1 MLLPEEEETNS
12 MVNMIIMASIINME
26 EGVIIGTETEIGTE
40 IGIEIG
46 TEIEIGIE
54 IGTEIEIVIGTEI
67 EGGDAEMEVV
77 AVKVVEGVA
86 EDVEDLV
93 ARAEVVILM
102 RVRISICSD
111 FNSYC
116 YIPKCFFNF
125 FNKSAIYYSHYNY
138 GSQRE
143 REFLVLVF
151 FEFLVSRQ
159 EMEDEKQEIVV
170 NR

>member
-40 IGIEIG
+40 IGTEIEIEIG
-46 TEIEIGIE
+46 TEIG
-54 IGTEIEIVIGTEI
+54 
-67 EGGDAEMEVV
+67 GGDAEMEVV

-116 YIPKCFFNF
+116 YIPKCFFF
-125 FNKSAIYYSHYNY
+125 
-138 GSQRE
+138 
-143 REFLVLVF
+143 
-151 FEFLVSRQ
+151 
-159 EMEDEKQEIVV
+159 
-170 NR
+170 

>member
-12 MVNMIIMASIINME
+12 MVNMIILASIINMG

-40 IGIEIG
+40 IG

-54 IGTEIEIVIGTEI
+54 IGTEIG
-67 EGGDAEMEVV
+67 GGDADMEVV

-116 YIPKCFFNF
+116 YIPKCFFLIFYLTLTLTLHFWTSNCT
-125 FNKSAIYYSHYNY
+125 N
-138 GSQRE
+138 
-143 REFLVLVF
+143 LVGT
-151 FEFLVSRQ
+151 
-159 EMEDEKQEIVV
+159 
-170 NR
+170 

>member
-26 EGVIIGTETEIGTE
+26 EGVIIGTETEIG
-40 IGIEIG
+40 IEIG
-46 TEIEIGIE
+46 TEIEIEIE
-54 IGTEIEIVIGTEI
+54 IGTEIG
-67 EGGDAEMEVV
+67 GGDADMEVV

-116 YIPKCFFNF
+116 YIPKCFFLNF
-125 FNKSAIYYSHYNY
+125 LLNFITYFT
-138 GSQRE
+138 
-143 REFLVLVF
+143 FL
-151 FEFLVSRQ
+151 
-159 EMEDEKQEIVV
+159 DKQLY
-170 NR
+170 

>member
-1 MLLPEEEETNS
+1 MLLPEEEEINS
-12 MVNMIIMASIINME
+12 MVNMIIMTSIINME

-40 IGIEIG
+40 I
-46 TEIEIGIE
+46 EIGIE
-54 IGTEIEIVIGTEI
+54 IGTEIEIETEI
-67 EGGDAEMEVV
+67 GGGDAEMEVV

-116 YIPKCFFNF
+116 YIPK
-125 FNKSAIYYSHYNY
+125 
-138 GSQRE
+138 
-143 REFLVLVF
+143 
-151 FEFLVSRQ
+151 
-159 EMEDEKQEIVV
+159 
-170 NR
+170 

>member
-1 MLLPEEEETNS
+1 MLLLEEEETNS
-12 MVNMIIMASIINME
+12 MVNMIISIINMG
-26 EGVIIGTETEIGTE
+26 EGVIIGTET
-40 IGIEIG
+40 EIG

-54 IGTEIEIVIGTEI
+54 IGTEIEIEIGTEI
-67 EGGDAEMEVV
+67 GGGDADMEVV

-116 YIPKCFFNF
+116 YIPTCFFLIFYLTLTLTLHFWTSNCT
-125 FNKSAIYYSHYNY
+125 NLE
-138 GSQRE
+138 GT
-143 REFLVLVF
+143 
-151 FEFLVSRQ
+151 
-159 EMEDEKQEIVV
+159 
-170 NR
+170 

>member
-40 IGIEIG
+40 IG

-54 IGTEIEIVIGTEI
+54 IGTEIG
-67 EGGDAEMEVV
+67 GGDADMEVV

-93 ARAEVVILM
+93 ARAE
-102 RVRISICSD
+102 
-111 FNSYC
+111 
-116 YIPKCFFNF
+116 
-125 FNKSAIYYSHYNY
+125 
-138 GSQRE
+138 
-143 REFLVLVF
+143 
-151 FEFLVSRQ
+151 
-159 EMEDEKQEIVV
+159 IV
-170 NR
+170 

>member
-12 MVNMIIMASIINME
+12 MVNMIISIINME

-40 IGIEIG
+40 I
-46 TEIEIGIE
+46 EIGIE
-54 IGTEIEIVIGTEI
+54 IGTEIG
-67 EGGDAEMEVV
+67 GGDADMEVV

-116 YIPKCFFNF
+116 YIPKCFFLNF
-125 FNKSAIYYSHYNY
+125 LLNFITYRTGANTTAVLIRTA
-138 GSQRE
+138 RE
-143 REFLVLVF
+143 YF
-151 FEFLVSRQ
+151 
-159 EMEDEKQEIVV
+159 I
-170 NR
+170 